1 MGAYLKELVILIV
14 KLGMANMVS
23 PVPIVV
29 DKLAIVRKVWNKLL
43 FRDSKA
49 RAVLKSPVG
58 HL

>member
-29 DKLAIVRKVWNKLL
+29 DKLAIVRKV
-43 FRDSKA
+43 
-49 RAVLKSPVG
+49 
-58 HL
+58 